1 MERNQLSDLLK
12 KGPTLVYVAEHLH
25 ISRPT
30 LYRQMRYY
38 MNGEDSK
45 LNKTAKS
52 YFDGFISGEISNEE
66 QAVKFLDSIE
76 DFAEA
81 EIEELHSTY
90 EEALDELE
98 RAEEEYDQLKSKLS
112 PTEKVRRQEEI
123 DRLSKKVT
131 SIQSK
136 LSYISGN
143 DSFNNIPTKLV
154 WNKGAIRSVCNVSC
168 FGATVYL
175 DADYDVCQHISA
187 ELLVRVSGE
196 DYPIAK
202 YNAKKNTKMIKL
214 DDYNGEH
221 FCKYRII
228 WQDGSEIKTAG
239 PYPIRVTDY

>member
-81 EIEELHSTY
+81 EIDELHSTY
-90 EEALDELE
+90 E
-98 RAEEEYDQLKSKLS
+98 
-112 PTEKVRRQEEI
+112 
-123 DRLSKKVT
+123 
-131 SIQSK
+131 
-136 LSYISGN
+136 
-143 DSFNNIPTKLV
+143 
-154 WNKGAIRSVCNVSC
+154 
-168 FGATVYL
+168 
-175 DADYDVCQHISA
+175 
-187 ELLVRVSGE
+187 
-196 DYPIAK
+196 
-202 YNAKKNTKMIKL
+202 
-214 DDYNGEH
+214 
-221 FCKYRII
+221 
-228 WQDGSEIKTAG
+228 
-239 PYPIRVTDY
+239 